1 MEFTLRCNVLKCRKD
16 VNGHAFVTTCSHI
29 FCMDC
34 SQRSGLATVREGQR
48 IICPACDVQLTNP
61 DDAVVA
67 NLNPTEDYK
76 SSVLSGLSPNVIMEC
91 ASRALNFWTYQTTQE
106 IVYHEYVAKN
116 LTDKYNTL
124 STQVDKIV
132 HDANSEVSSLRNKI
146 SELQINDGNLRRKN
160 EEVMQALRE
169 KNRKH
174 MQTQELYDKLKRRAM
189 LGQVQDAASDAVDHT
204 INNSVAA
211 NRFAD
216 KFGSQNMR
224 PPPPLFSDQ
233 RNNGMQR
240 SSAMGTAGSNAAPQL
255 HPHGGRNAGWA
266 GFGSQASSNQTFP
279 YQTPSSQRQHTAS
292 YPPMPTGLGLQS
304 NSVSATPQPLNRTSP
319 RQPLAN
325 LNGNSPRLS
334 GFSGYGMSAGLK
346 VSNPTGSV
354 VNGMVRPVM
363 RSRVAQRTGSGFS
376 NNQNSATYR
385 PPANTFSAGNN
396 LY

>member
-76 SSVLSGLSPNVIMEC
+76 SSVLSGLSPNIIMEC

-106 IVYHEYVAKN
+106 MLVSIEYCPGAFADLASVYHEYVAKN

-146 SELQINDGNLRRKN
+146 SELQINDENLRRKN

-169 KNRKH
+169 KTRKH

-216 KFGSQNMR
+216 KFGSQKIR

-255 HPHGGRNAGWA
+255 HPNGSRNAGWA
-266 GFGSQASSNQTFP
+266 GFGSQASSN
-279 YQTPSSQRQHTAS
+279 R
-292 YPPMPTGLGLQS
+292 
-304 NSVSATPQPLNRTSP
+304 
-319 RQPLAN
+319 
-325 LNGNSPRLS
+325 
-334 GFSGYGMSAGLK
+334 K
-346 VSNPTGSV
+346 
-354 VNGMVRPVM
+354 
-363 RSRVAQRTGSGFS
+363 
-376 NNQNSATYR
+376 
-385 PPANTFSAGNN
+385 
-396 LY
+396 

>member
-48 IICPACDVQLTNP
+48 IICPACDVQLSNP

-76 SSVLSGLSPNVIMEC
+76 SSVLSGLSPNLIMEC

-116 LTDKYNTL
+116 LTDKYNIL
-124 STQVDKIV
+124 STQIDKIV
-132 HDANSEVSSLRNKI
+132 HDANSEVSNLRNKI
-146 SELQINDGNLRRKN
+146 SDLQVNDDNLRRKN
-160 EEVMQALRE
+160 EEIMQALRE

-204 INNSVAA
+204 IHNSVAA
-211 NRFAD
+211 NHFVD
-216 KFGSQNMR
+216 KVGNQNMR

-240 SSAMGTAGSNAAPQL
+240 SSAIGTAGSNAAPHL
-255 HPHGGRNAGWA
+255 DHNSGRNSGWA
-266 GFGSQASSNQTFP
+266 GFSSLGSSNQNFP
-279 YQTPSSQRQHTAS
+279 YQTPSSQRQQAAS
-292 YPPMPTGLGLQS
+292 YAPITTGLGLQ
-304 NSVSATPQPLNRTSP
+304 NNGVSATPEPLSRTSP
-319 RQPLAN
+319 RQPLAS

-354 VNGMVRPVM
+354 VNGMARPVM
-363 RSRVAQRTGSGFS
+363 RSRVAQRAGSGFS
-376 NNQNSATYR
+376 NNQNSAYR
-385 PPANTFSAGNN
+385 PPANTFSTRNN